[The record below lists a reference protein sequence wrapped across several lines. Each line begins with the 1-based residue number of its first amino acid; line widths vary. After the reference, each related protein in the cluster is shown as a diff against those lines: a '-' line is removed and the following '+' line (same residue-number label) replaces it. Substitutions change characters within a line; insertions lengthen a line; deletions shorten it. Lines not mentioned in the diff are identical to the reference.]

1 MNFNYFIDFKNAGSI
16 IKNLR
21 KTKRL
26 SQLELAEICNIS
38 ESHIK
43 NIESGLKHPGLDVLV
58 RICNALG
65 IPLEYLMTNTF
76 SGTSLTLSQFTII
89 DGLNEQQQI
98 SCIEMLEEFKQ
109 KKRGNNI

>member
-1 MNFNYFIDFKNAGSI
+1 MNFNYSIDFKQVSNL

-21 KTKRL
+21 KTERL
-26 SQLELAEICNIS
+26 SQAQLADLCCIS

-43 NIESGLKHPGLDVLV
+43 NIESGSARPGLDVLV

-65 IPLEYLMTNTF
+65 IPFENLMTN
-76 SGTSLTLSQFTII
+76 SLNSTSLTIYQMKIL
-89 DGLNEQQQI
+89 DGLSEQQQI

-109 KKRGNNI
+109 KKRGNDI